1 MKKLIPY
8 LRLALFCVAIFG
20 ASGAVVLLK
29 QYGLLAGKAKDS
41 DGAAGEHGEGGQG
54 ESPEALAA
62 MPSGLDGGHE
72 SKEPAGASGAKEEVK
87 RQGAIAAGRALFQV
101 PEPLSIADATDL
113 LNDLR
118 KQKQAY
124 EQRKAAQDQRE
135 RELTTM
141 ERELETRRTE
151 ILGLLERVNAA
162 VPNRGTGEG
171 DASGAGDPEVL
182 ATLGKILELTQPD
195 AAAKALSGYS
205 PEQAARVLLAMDTA
219 KSAKVVGQL
228 EGEKLSK
235 IMDALWRMKSETGE

>member
-1 MKKLIPY
+1 MKKLLPY
-8 LRLALFCVAIFG
+8 LRLALFCIAIFG

-29 QYGLLAGKAKDS
+29 QYGLLAGKAKDA
-41 DGAAGEHGEGGQG
+41 GGEHARSEQG
-54 ESPEALAA
+54 ASPEALAA
-62 MPSGLDGGHE
+62 LPSGLDGVHASGNPAAE
-72 SKEPAGASGAKEEVK
+72 AGGAGARDEVK
-87 RQGAIAAGRALFQV
+87 RQGAIAAGRALFHV

-118 KQKQAY
+118 KQKLAY

-151 ILGLLERVNAA
+151 ILSLLERVPS
-162 VPNRGTGEG
+162 VPNGGTGAG
-171 DASGAGDPEVL
+171 DATGAGDPEVL

-195 AAAKALSGYS
+195 AAAKALAGYS
-205 PEQAARVLLAMDTA
+205 PEQAARVLLAMDVA

-228 EGEKLSK
+228 EGDKLEK
-235 IMDALWRMKSETGE
+235 IMDALWRMKSEVGE